1 MFDKLRDDLRGA
13 LKKIVRASDVNEEL
27 IDSLCKDV
35 QRALLQSDVNVRLV
49 LSITQN
55 LKQRALS
62 EQPPKGL
69 SRKDHIVTILYG
81 ELAKMLGYSGEIIK
95 TIDNSPEDDHSVA
108 TSFFKPGKQNVVLM
122 LGIQGSGKTTVT
134 AKLARWL
141 TKHGY
146 RVGVIGADTWRPG
159 ALTQLKMNCSK
170 INVEVYGEEGSKDAV
185 GIARNG
191 LVYFKDQNLDVI
203 IIDTAGR
210 HKEEEGLLQEMND
223 MYKVATPDL
232 VLLIIDGTIGQSA
245 FKQAEAFHKAAPVG
259 GIVLTKLDGTA
270 KGGGALA
277 ASTATGAKVMFI
289 GTGERID
296 DLEQFSPT
304 RFVGRLLGMGDI
316 KALLEM
322 AKGLELQADEE
333 QVKRIAKGK
342 MTIEDFYA
350 QMDSA
355 SKMGFRNIIENLGMS
370 GMVKE
375 DKLEEMQVR
384 MEKWRFIIQSMTKD
398 EKKDPDL
405 INESRRKR
413 IARGCGLPESEI
425 KEMIKQYNNSKDFM
439 KHSKGRGGLGDFFRR
454 FSGGGAGLGGG

>member
-1 MFDKLRDDLRGA
+1 MFDNLREGLRGA
-13 LKKIVRASDVNEEL
+13 LKKIVGASDINEEL
-27 IDSLCKDV
+27 IDALCKDV

-55 LKQRALS
+55 LKERALQ

-81 ELAKMLGYSGEIIK
+81 ELAKMLGYSGQVIE
-95 TIDNSPEDDHSVA
+95 TIDKAKDDERALA
-108 TSFFKPGKQNVVLM
+108 TSFFNPGKQNVVLM

-134 AKLARWL
+134 AKLSRWL

-146 RVGVIGADTWRPG
+146 RVGVVGADTWRPG

-170 INVEVYGEEGSKDAV
+170 INVEVYGEEEIKDAV

-191 LVYFKDQNLDVI
+191 LAHFKDQNLDVI

-210 HKEEEGLLQEMND
+210 HKEEEGLLQEMTD

-232 VLLIIDGTIGQSA
+232 VLLVIDGTIGQGA

-277 ASTATGAKVMFI
+277 ASAATGAKVMFI

-304 RFVGRLLGMGDI
+304 GFVGRLLGMGDI

-322 AKGLELQADEE
+322 AKGLELQADEN
-333 QVKRIAKGK
+333 QVKRLMSGK

-350 QMDSA
+350 QMEQV
-355 SKMGFRNIIENLGMS
+355 SKMGFRNVIENLPGLS
-370 GMVKE
+370 GVVKE
-375 DKLEEMQVR
+375 DQLDAMQIR
-384 MEKWRFIIQSMTKD
+384 MEKWRFIIQSMTKE
-398 EKKDPDL
+398 EKKDPDI

-413 IARGCGLPESEI
+413 IERGSGLPPGEI
-425 KEMIKQYNNSKDFM
+425 KAMIKQYNDSKAMM
-439 KHSKGRGGLGDFFRR
+439 KQSKGRQMQGLLRRFGLG
-454 FSGGGAGLGGG
+454 

>member
-1 MFDKLRDDLRGA
+1 MREGLRGA
-13 LKKIVRASDVNEEL
+13 LKKIVGSSDINEEL

-55 LKQRALS
+55 LKDRALK

-69 SRKDHIVTILYG
+69 SRKDHVVTILYG
-81 ELAKMLGYSGEIIK
+81 ELAKMLGYSGEVIK
-95 TIDNSPEDDHSVA
+95 TIDKAQEDERALA
-108 TSFFKPGKQNVVLM
+108 TSFFNPGKQNVVLM

-146 RVGVIGADTWRPG
+146 RVGVVGADTWRPG

-170 INVEVYGEEGSKDAV
+170 INVEVYGEEENKNAV
-185 GIARNG
+185 AIAQNG
-191 LVYFKDQNLDVI
+191 LAHFKDENLDVI
-203 IIDTAGR
+203 VIDTAGR
-210 HKEEEGLLQEMND
+210 HKEEEGLLQEMTE
-223 MYKVATPDL
+223 MHKVVTPDL
-232 VLLIIDGTIGQSA
+232 VLLIIDGTIGQGA

-277 ASTATGAKVMFI
+277 ASAATGAKVMFI

-322 AKGLELQADEE
+322 AKGLELQADED
-333 QVKRIAKGK
+333 QVKRITKGK
-342 MTIEDFYA
+342 MTIEDFYS

-375 DKLEEMQVR
+375 DKVEEMQVK
-384 MEKWRFIIQSMTKD
+384 MERWRFIIQSMTRE
-398 EKKDPDL
+398 EKKDPDV

-413 IARGCGLPESEI
+413 IARGCGLAEGDI
-425 KEMIKQYNNSKDFM
+425 KEMIKQYNTSKDII
-439 KHSKGRGGLGDFFRR
+439 KHNKGRGGLGDLFRR
-454 FSGGGAGLGGG
+454 LGGGNLG

>member
-1 MFDKLRDDLRGA
+1 MFDNLREGLRGA
-13 LKKIVRASDVNEEL
+13 LKKIVGASDINEEL

-55 LKQRALS
+55 LKQRALQ

-81 ELAKMLGYSGEIIK
+81 ELAKMLGYSGEVIR
-95 TIDNSPEDDHSVA
+95 TIDKAKEDERALA
-108 TSFFKPGKQNVVLM
+108 TSFFNPGKQNVVLM

-146 RVGVIGADTWRPG
+146 RVGVVGADTWRPG

-170 INVEVYGEEGSKDAV
+170 INVEVYGEEENKDAV
-185 GIARNG
+185 AIARNG
-191 LVYFKDQNLDVI
+191 LEHFKDQKLDVV

-210 HKEEEGLLQEMND
+210 HKEEEGLLQEMTD

-232 VLLIIDGTIGQSA
+232 VLLVIDGTIGQGA

-277 ASTATGAKVMFI
+277 ASAATGAKVMFI

-304 RFVGRLLGMGDI
+304 GFVGRLLGMGDI

-322 AKGLELQADEE
+322 ARGLELQADEN
-333 QVKRIAKGK
+333 QVKRLMSGK

-350 QMDSA
+350 QMEQV
-355 SKMGFRNIIENLGMS
+355 SKMGFRNVIENLPGLS

-375 DKLEEMQVR
+375 DQLDAMQVR
-384 MEKWRFIIQSMTKD
+384 MERWRFIIQSMTKE
-398 EKKDPDL
+398 EKKDPDI

-413 IARGCGLPESEI
+413 IARGSGMPESEI
-425 KEMIKQYNNSKDFM
+425 KAMIKQYNDSKTMM
-439 KHSKGRGGLGDFFRR
+439 KQSKGRQMQGLLRRFGLG
-454 FSGGGAGLGGG
+454 

>member
-1 MFDKLRDDLRGA
+1 MFDNLREGLRGA
-13 LKKIVRASDVNEEL
+13 LKKIVGSSDINEEL

-55 LKQRALS
+55 LKDRALK

-69 SRKDHIVTILYG
+69 SRKDHVVTILYG
-81 ELAKMLGYSGEIIK
+81 ELAKMLGYSGEVIK
-95 TIDNSPEDDHSVA
+95 TIDKAQEDERALA
-108 TSFFKPGKQNVVLM
+108 TSFFNPGKQNVVLM

-146 RVGVIGADTWRPG
+146 RVGVVGADTWRPG

-170 INVEVYGEEGSKDAV
+170 INVEVYGEEENKNAV
-185 GIARNG
+185 AIAQNG
-191 LVYFKDQNLDVI
+191 LAHFKDENLDVI
-203 IIDTAGR
+203 VIDTAGR
-210 HKEEEGLLQEMND
+210 HKEEEGLLQEMTE
-223 MYKVATPDL
+223 MHKVVTPDL
-232 VLLIIDGTIGQSA
+232 VLLIIDGTIGQGA

-277 ASTATGAKVMFI
+277 ASAATGAKIMFI

-322 AKGLELQADEE
+322 AKGLELQADED
-333 QVKRIAKGK
+333 QVKRITKGK
-342 MTIEDFYA
+342 MTIEDFYS

-375 DKLEEMQVR
+375 DKVEEMQVK
-384 MEKWRFIIQSMTKD
+384 MERWRFIIQSMTRE
-398 EKKDPDL
+398 EKKDPDV

-413 IARGCGLPESEI
+413 IARGCGLAEGDI
-425 KEMIKQYNNSKDFM
+425 KEMIKQYNTSKDII
-439 KHSKGRGGLGDFFRR
+439 KHNKGRGGLGDLFRR
-454 FSGGGAGLGGG
+454 LGGGNLG

>member
-1 MFDKLRDDLRGA
+1 MFDNLREGLRGA
-13 LKKIVRASDVNEEL
+13 LKKIVGASDINEEL
-27 IDSLCKDV
+27 IDSICKDV
-35 QRALLQSDVNVRLV
+35 QRSLLQSDVNVRLV
-49 LSITQN
+49 ISITQN
-55 LKQRALS
+55 LKQRALG

-81 ELAKMLGYSGEIIK
+81 ELAKLLGYSGDVIK
-95 TIDNSPEDDHSVA
+95 TIDKTQENDDPSLGMP
-108 TSFFKPGKQNVVLM
+108 FFKAGRQNVVLM

-141 TKHGY
+141 TRHGY

-170 INVEVYGEEGSKDAV
+170 INVEVFGEEQNNNNAV
-185 GIARNG
+185 QIARNG
-191 LVYFKDQNLDVI
+191 LDHFKDQNLDVI

-210 HKEEEGLLQEMND
+210 HKEEEGLLQEMSE
-223 MYKVATPDL
+223 MYKAATPDL
-232 VLLIIDGTIGQSA
+232 VLLVIDSTIGQGA

-259 GIVLTKLDGTA
+259 GIVITKLDGTA

-277 ASTATGAKVMFI
+277 ASAATGAKVMFI

-322 AKGLELQADEE
+322 ARGLELQADEN
-333 QVKRIAKGK
+333 QVKRLMSGK

-350 QMDSA
+350 QMESA
-355 SKMGFRNIIENLGMS
+355 SKMGFRNIIENLGIS

-375 DKLEEMQVR
+375 DKLDEMEMR
-384 MEKWRFIIQSMTKD
+384 MEKWRFIIQSMTKQ
-398 EKKDPDL
+398 ERKDPDI

-413 IARGCGLPESEI
+413 IARGSGLAEGEI
-425 KEMIKQYNNSKDFM
+425 KEMIKQYNTSKTFM
-439 KHSKGRGGLGDFFRR
+439 KHNKGRAMGGFFRKFGLG
-454 FSGGGAGLGGG
+454 

>member
-1 MFDKLRDDLRGA
+1 MFDNLRDGLRSA
-13 LKKIVRASDVNEEL
+13 LKKIVGASDINEEI

-49 LSITQN
+49 LTITKN
-55 LKQRALS
+55 LKERAIK

-81 ELAKMLGYSGEIIK
+81 ELASMLGYSGEAIT
-95 TIDNSPEDDHSVA
+95 TIDKKSVDDDPGA
-108 TSFFKPGKQNVVLM
+108 TRFFKPGKQNVVLM

-141 TKHGY
+141 TRHGY
-146 RVGVIGADTWRPG
+146 RVGVVGADTWRPG
-159 ALTQLKMNCSK
+159 ALTQLKMNCAK
-170 INVEVYGEEGSKDAV
+170 INVEVYGEEDSKNAV
-185 GIARNG
+185 GIAKHG
-191 LVYFKDQNLDVI
+191 LEHFKPQNLDIV

-210 HKEEEGLLQEMND
+210 HKEEAGLLQEMND
-223 MYKVATPDL
+223 MYKVVTPEL
-232 VLLIIDGTIGQSA
+232 VLLIIDGTIGQQA
-245 FKQAEAFHKAAPVG
+245 FAQAEAFHKAAPVG
-259 GIVLTKLDGTA
+259 GIIITKLDGTA

-277 ASTATGAKVMFI
+277 ASAATGAKVMFI

-322 AKGLELQADEE
+322 AKGLETQADEN
-333 QVKRIAKGK
+333 QAKRVLSGK

-350 QMDSA
+350 QMEQVG
-355 SKMGFRNIIENLGMS
+355 KMGFRNVIENMPGLS

-375 DKLEEMQVR
+375 DQLDAMQER
-384 MEKWRFIIQSMTKD
+384 MEKWRFIIQSMTGE
-398 EKKDPDL
+398 EKKDPDI

-413 IARGCGLPESEI
+413 IARGSGTPEGEI
-425 KEMIKQYNNSKDFM
+425 RHMIQQYNNSKAMM
-439 KHSKGRGGLGDFFRR
+439 KQSKGRQMQGLMRRFGLG
-454 FSGGGAGLGGG
+454 